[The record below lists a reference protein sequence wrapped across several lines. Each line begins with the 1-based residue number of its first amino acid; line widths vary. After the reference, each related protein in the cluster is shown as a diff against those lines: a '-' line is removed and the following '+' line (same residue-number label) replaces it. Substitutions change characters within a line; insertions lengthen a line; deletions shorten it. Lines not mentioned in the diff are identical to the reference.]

1 VRLDYTNSLHTD
13 AEGRMHFASMRPD
26 KFSKWEIVEWTVKS
40 YADGR
45 EVSLLDEK
53 HAIPLPEE
61 NT

>member
-1 VRLDYTNSLHTD
+1 
-13 AEGRMHFASMRPD
+13 MRPD